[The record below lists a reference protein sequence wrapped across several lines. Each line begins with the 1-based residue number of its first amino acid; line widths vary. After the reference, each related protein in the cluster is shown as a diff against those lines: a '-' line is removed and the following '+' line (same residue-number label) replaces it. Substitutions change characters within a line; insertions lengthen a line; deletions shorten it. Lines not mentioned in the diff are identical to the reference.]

1 MRENTKTMFLASL
14 VISPVVA
21 HGPQTIVGLTRT
33 AFNAVHPSVKGRQI
47 KTAQTKMAQ
56 RKTAT
61 YQLDREFFFSIR
73 WARLG
78 DTMHWWLMKMPLT
91 GIILQSSSTCRWRG
105 MQNLLSTTIKMVKI
119 AAIIKTTIMVAS
131 LRMIQ
136 SNVPS
141 LGTLLWPRGS
151 SCCHDLPE
159 LIS

>member
-33 AFNAVHPSVKGRQI
+33 AFNAVHPPIKGRQLKQGWFKERQLPI
-47 KTAQTKMAQ
+47 NSTKNSS
-56 RKTAT
+56 
-61 YQLDREFFFSIR
+61 FWIR
-73 WARLG
+73 WARFG
-78 DTMHWWLMKMPLT
+78 DTLHWWLMRMPLT

-105 MQNLLSTTIKMVKI
+105 MQHLLSTTIKMVKI

-151 SCCHDLPE
+151 SCCHDLPD